1 MGYQPLITDVNN
13 IHENQ
18 PQTKK
23 NSKWHQLEK
32 TLFTIQSWIK
42 FFQIRYK

>member
-23 NSKWHQLEK
+23 AVSDINWKKHYSRFNRE
-32 TLFTIQSWIK
+32 
-42 FFQIRYK
+42 

>member
-23 NSKWHQLEK
+23 TVSDINWKK

>member
-23 NSKWHQLEK
+23 K
-32 TLFTIQSWIK
+32 TVSDINWKKHYSRFN
-42 FFQIRYK
+42 RE